1 MARKNFDP
9 TLYVV
14 TDRFIARHQ
23 SIYEVTQAAI
33 RGGATMV
40 QLREKNVSDERMIE
54 IGKPLIEITR
64 AAGIPLIVNDRVEV
78 ALALDAD
85 GVHVGQQDMIAEQAR
100 DLIGPDRILG
110 VSAETV
116 EQAIRAEQVG
126 ADYIGAADVYG
137 TTSKRDVNP
146 PIGVE
151 GLAKIVQA
159 VSIPV
164 VGIGGIKL
172 TNADNV
178 MLSGIAGIAV
188 ISAIMGDEDP
198 EDAARLLRELIDK
211 GRAQRK
217 EQER

>member
-1 MARKNFDP
+1 MAWKDFDP
-9 TLYVV
+9 TLYLV
-14 TDRFIARHQ
+14 TDRFIARHR
-23 SIYEVTQAAI
+23 SIYDITEAAI

-40 QLREKNVSDERMIE
+40 QLREKDVSDEQMID

-85 GVHVGQQDMIAEQAR
+85 GVHVGQQDMVAEHAR
-100 DLIGPDRILG
+100 EMIGSDRILG

-116 EQAIRAEQVG
+116 EQALRAEQAG

-146 PIGVE
+146 PIGIE
-151 GLAKIVQA
+151 GLANIVRA

-172 TNADNV
+172 TNADEV

-211 GRAQRK
+211 GRAKRK
-217 EQER
+217 EQDR

>member
-1 MARKNFDP
+1 
-9 TLYVV
+9 V
-14 TDRFIARHQ
+14 TDRFIARQHT
-23 SIYEVTQAAI
+23 IYDITQAAI
-33 RGGATMV
+33 KGGVTMV
-40 QLREKNVSDERMIE
+40 QLREKHVTDEQMIE

-64 AAGIPLIVNDRVEV
+64 AAGIPLIVNDRIDV

-85 GVHVGQQDMIAEQAR
+85 GVHVGQQDMVAEQAR
-100 DLIGPDRILG
+100 AKIGPDRILG

-116 EQAIRAEQVG
+116 AQAIRAEQAG

-137 TTSKRDVNP
+137 TTSKSDVNP

-151 GLAKIVQA
+151 GLTEIVQA

-172 TNADNV
+172 TNADEV
-178 MLSGIAGIAV
+178 MMSGIAGIAV

-198 EDAARLLRELIDK
+198 EDAARLLRGLIDK
-211 GRAQRK
+211 GRTHK
-217 EQER
+217 EKGI